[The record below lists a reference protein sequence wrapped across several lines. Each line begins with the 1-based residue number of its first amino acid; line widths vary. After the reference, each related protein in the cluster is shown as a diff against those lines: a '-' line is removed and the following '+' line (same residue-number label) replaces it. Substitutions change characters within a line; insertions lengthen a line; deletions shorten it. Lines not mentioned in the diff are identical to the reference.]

1 MRYEFGPELA
11 QRDGIDV
18 HVHIECS
25 DHGHPSLP
33 AALTEASAKYFK
45 TEDRS
50 PTLDVI
56 AERYRQWNLA
66 AVVFTVDATTALGH
80 EPNSI
85 EEIAEGAARN
95 NDVLIPFG
103 SVDPRQGERAVER
116 ARMLVEDYGVKG
128 FKFHPSLQGFDPSD
142 ETCYPLYAALQEL
155 GVPALFHTGQNGMG
169 AGLPGG
175 YGIKLG
181 YSNPLLLDA
190 VAADF
195 PHLQVV
201 MAHPSVPW
209 QEEANSIATHKA
221 NVWIDLSGW
230 SPRYFPESLVRASNT
245 MLQDKVLF
253 GTDYPLITPQKWLGA
268 FEQQSFRDE
277 VRPKILKGNALRLF
291 GLGHLDEG
299 GYEPSAGGVVV
310 QARQHAA
317 AKAAE
322 ATAAAREQDGDGDR

>member
-1 MRYEFGPELA
+1 MRYEYSPELLT
-11 QRDGIDV
+11 RDAIDM

-33 AALTEASAKYFK
+33 AELTEASAKYFK
-45 TEDRS
+45 SEDRS
-50 PTLDVI
+50 PSLDTI
-56 AERYRQWNLA
+56 AQRYREWNMA

-103 SVDPRQGERAVER
+103 SVDPRQGAAAVER
-116 ARMLVEDYGVKG
+116 ARMLVGDCGVKG

-142 ETCYPLYAALQEL
+142 EQFYPLYEAIQEL

-175 YGIKLG
+175 FGIKLG

-195 PHLQVV
+195 PQLQVI

-209 QEEANSIATHKA
+209 QDEANSIATHKA
-221 NVWIDLSGW
+221 NVFIDLSGW
-230 SPRYFPESLVRASNT
+230 SPKYFPASLVKMSNNVLST
-245 MLQDKVLF
+245 KVLF
-253 GTDYPLITPQKWLGA
+253 GTDYPLITPAKWLGA
-268 FEQQSFRDE
+268 FADLPLKDE
-277 VRPKILKGNALRLF
+277 VRPLILKDNAVRVL
-291 GLGHLDEG
+291 GL
-299 GYEPSAGGVVV
+299 
-310 QARQHAA
+310 
-317 AKAAE
+317 
-322 ATAAAREQDGDGDR
+322 DGK

>member
-1 MRYEFGPELA
+1 MRYEYGLDLA
-11 QRDGIDV
+11 SLDAIDM

-25 DHGHPSLP
+25 DHGHASLP

-45 TEDRS
+45 SEDRS
-50 PTLDVI
+50 PSLDTI
-56 AERYRQWNLA
+56 AERYREWRMA

-103 SVDPRQGERAVER
+103 SVDPLQGSRAVDR

-128 FKFHPSLQGFDPSD
+128 FKFHPSLQNFDPSD
-142 ETCYPLYAALQEL
+142 QQFYPIYEAISAL

-175 YGIKLG
+175 YGIKLA
-181 YSNPLLLDA
+181 YSNPMLLDA

-195 PHLQVV
+195 PELQVI

-209 QEEANSIATHKA
+209 QDEANSIATHKA

-230 SPRYFPESLVRASNT
+230 SPKYFPESLVRASNS
-245 MLQDKVLF
+245 MLADKVLF
-253 GTDYPLITPQKWLGA
+253 GTDYPLISPQKWLGA
-268 FEQQSFRDE
+268 FEQQSFKDE
-277 VRPKILKGNALRLF
+277 VRPKILKDNAVRLL
-291 GLGHLDEG
+291 GLDTA
-299 GYEPSAGGVVV
+299 AG
-310 QARQHAA
+310 AA
-317 AKAAE
+317 AGAAGAGE
-322 ATAAAREQDGDGDR
+322 SA

>member
-1 MRYEFGPELA
+1 MYEYGLDLA
-11 QRDGIDV
+11 ALDAIDM

-25 DHGHPSLP
+25 DHGHASLP
-33 AALTEASAKYFK
+33 PALMEASATYFK
-45 TEDRS
+45 AGDRS
-50 PTLDVI
+50 PSLDTI
-56 AERYRQWNLA
+56 AERYREWRMA
-66 AVVFTVDATTALGH
+66 AVVFTVDAATALGH

-103 SVDPRQGERAVER
+103 SVDPLQGAAAVER
-116 ARMLVEDYGVKG
+116 AKLLVREYGVRG

-142 ETCYPLYAALQEL
+142 QRFYPLYEAIQEL
-155 GVPALFHTGQNGMG
+155 EVPALFHTGQNGMG

-175 YGIKLG
+175 YGIKLA

-195 PHLQVV
+195 PHLQVI

-230 SPRYFPESLVRASNT
+230 SPKYFPESLVKASNA

-268 FEQQSFRDE
+268 FEQQSFKDE
-277 VRPKILKGNALRLF
+277 VRPKILKANAVRLL
-291 GLGHLDEG
+291 GLDSGI
-299 GYEPSAGGVVV
+299 PAG
-310 QARQHAA
+310 QASRAA
-317 AKAAE
+317 AGTRA
-322 ATAAAREQDGDGDR
+322 

>member
-1 MRYEFGPELA
+1 MRYEYGLDLGSLDA
-11 QRDGIDV
+11 IDM

-25 DHGHPSLP
+25 DHGHASLP

-45 TEDRS
+45 SEDRS
-50 PTLDVI
+50 PSLDTI
-56 AERYRQWNLA
+56 AERYREWRMA

-103 SVDPRQGERAVER
+103 SVDPLQGSRAVDR

-142 ETCYPLYAALQEL
+142 QQFYPIYEAISAL

-175 YGIKLG
+175 YGIKLA
-181 YSNPLLLDA
+181 YSNPMLLDA

-195 PHLQVV
+195 PELQVI

-209 QEEANSIATHKA
+209 QDEANSIATHKA

-230 SPRYFPESLVRASNT
+230 SPKYFPESLVRASNS
-245 MLQDKVLF
+245 MLADKVLF
-253 GTDYPLITPQKWLGA
+253 GTDYPLISPQKWLGA
-268 FEQQSFRDE
+268 FEQQSFKDE
-277 VRPKILKGNALRLF
+277 VRPKILKDNAVRLL
-291 GLGHLDEG
+291 GLDRA
-299 GYEPSAGGVVV
+299 PGVV
-310 QARQHAA
+310 AA
-317 AKAAE
+317 P
-322 ATAAAREQDGDGDR
+322 ATAGENA

>member
-1 MRYEFGPELA
+1 MAYEYGLDLA
-11 QRDGIDV
+11 SLDAIDM
-18 HVHIECS
+18 HVHIEC
-25 DHGHPSLP
+25 DGHGHPSLP

-45 TEDRS
+45 AEDRS
-50 PTLDVI
+50 PSLDTV
-56 AERYRQWNLA
+56 AERYREWNMA

-80 EPNSI
+80 APNSI

-103 SVDPRQGERAVER
+103 SVDPHQGAAAVER
-116 ARMLVEDYGVKG
+116 AKKLVEHHGVKG

-142 ETCYPLYAALQEL
+142 QRFYPLYEAIQAL

-175 YGIKLG
+175 YGIKLA

-195 PHLQVV
+195 PELQVI

-230 SPRYFPESLVRASNT
+230 SPKYFPESLVKASNA

-268 FEQQSFRDE
+268 FEQQSFKDE
-277 VRPKILKGNALRLF
+277 VRPKILKDNAVRLL
-291 GLGHLDEG
+291 GLDG
-299 GYEPSAGGVVV
+299 
-310 QARQHAA
+310 AA
-317 AKAAE
+317 S
-322 ATAAAREQDGDGDR
+322 